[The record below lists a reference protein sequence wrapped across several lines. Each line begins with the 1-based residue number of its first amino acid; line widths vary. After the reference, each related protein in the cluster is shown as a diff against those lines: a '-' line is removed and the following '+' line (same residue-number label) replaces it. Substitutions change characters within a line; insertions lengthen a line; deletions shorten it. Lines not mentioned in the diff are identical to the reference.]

1 MVTPAR
7 SVWPWAAVDV
17 KKAPW
22 VKQNPMRVTEWAA
35 VLRQLNC
42 TSQGS
47 RQSRPRARRSRS
59 RSLEVT
65 VVCVATV
72 KEVVHLVVNEAL
84 LILCGDKVS
93 RLITHGRVRETFDL
107 QQDGRR
113 QALRPKQVAGPRSR
127 VPHPIFRLEDEAND
141 PGLLLLAC
149 RGETGCLSLRG
160 KALPPIRWFPFP
172 VV

>member
-7 SVWPWAAVDV
+7 SVWPWAAVEV

-47 RQSRPRARRSRS
+47 RQSRPRGAAVPLSQPRGDG
-59 RSLEVT
+59 
-65 VVCVATV
+65 VCAATV
-72 KEVVHLVVNEAL
+72 QEVVHLVVNEAL
-84 LILCGDKVS
+84 LILCGDKVN

-113 QALRPKQVAGPRSR
+113 RALRPKQVAGPRSR
-127 VPHPIFRLEDEAND
+127 VPHPIFRLEDKAND

-149 RGETGCLSLRG
+149 RGRRDACVLGTRRC
-160 KALPPIRWFPFP
+160 PY
-172 VV
+172 